1 MNEPINQI
9 ITFKFERIIAMK
21 LKTLSTLILC
31 AASMQAVAND
41 KAYWTGSDGDYARA
55 TDGKCVRTDLWT
67 EDKSIAGCEGRV
79 EKTAAVEPAEVTAT
93 KTTTP
98 VAKTVV
104 ATVVATSEQATSSQ
118 ANQSRNANT
127 NFDQTRQDRIAA
139 LKAEQKQRRSEM
151 FARINAREAQHLEK
165 YKAGQDQHIERL
177 RAQIAKQEQMIE
189 KQELRNK
196 ASLEAREA
204 RIQSSQ
210 SNREQILNR
219 I

>member
-1 MNEPINQI
+1 
-9 ITFKFERIIAMK
+9 MK

-41 KAYWTGSDGDYARA
+41 KAYWTGSDGNFARG
-55 TDGKCVRTDLWT
+55 TNGKCVRTVLWT

-79 EKTAAVEPAEVTAT
+79 EKTAAVKPAEVTAT
-93 KTTTP
+93 KTTP

-104 ATVVATSEQATSSQ
+104 ATVVAPSEQATSRA

-139 LKAEQKQRRSEM
+139 LKVEQKQRRSEM
-151 FARINAREAQHLEK
+151 FARISARETQHLEQ
-165 YKAGQDQHIERL
+165 YKAGQDQRIERL
-177 RAQIAKQEQMIE
+177 RAQIAKQEQMIKE
-189 KQELRNK
+189 LELRNK
-196 ASLEAREA
+196 ESFEAREA
-204 RIQSSQ
+204 RMQRNQ
-210 SNREQILNR
+210 SNREEILNR